1 MEGKVSIPN
10 LLTFSRL
17 VVALLIGVPFLIWE
31 TPTAAMITFVLF
43 VLGSVTDYIDG
54 YLARKWNQVSELG
67 RMMDPIAD
75 KVIVLMLLAVLTG
88 LIGVKWY
95 IIIPLSV
102 IFFREVLVSGMR
114 EFLGDRAV
122 NLKVTQ
128 LAKWK
133 TAAQMTSMAIILLAI
148 GLSNTTLLT
157 IGLAGLW
164 IAAALTGITGFDY
177 ARKAVALLND

>member
-1 MEGKVSIPN
+1 MSIPN
-10 LLTFSRL
+10 LLTLSRL
-17 VVALLIGVPFLIWE
+17 VVALLIGVPFLIWDLR
-31 TPTAAMITFVLF
+31 TAAWVTFVF
-43 VLGSVTDYIDG
+43 FTFGSVTDYVDG

-75 KVIVLMLLAVLTG
+75 KVIVLMLLAILLGIFG
-88 LIGVKWY
+88 LDWKIV
-95 IIIPLSV
+95 IPMSV

-133 TAAQMTSMAIILLAI
+133 TATQMFSMATILFGIGAATSWIVSLGII
-148 GLSNTTLLT
+148 GLW
-157 IGLAGLW
+157 G
-164 IAAALTGITGFDY
+164 AALLTGITGVDY